1 VAAEQNS
8 VVSILNSS
16 FLIRNYGEADD
27 VPQTW
32 ADVTKANKLFG
43 YKPKTS
49 NKEGV
54 EHFYEWWQ
62 KQQSTPL

>member
-1 VAAEQNS
+1 MVAAEQNS

-43 YKPKTS
+43 YKPTITF
-49 NKEGV
+49 KEGV
-54 EHFYEWWQ
+54 ERFVAWRKEQ
-62 KQQSTPL
+62 VSF